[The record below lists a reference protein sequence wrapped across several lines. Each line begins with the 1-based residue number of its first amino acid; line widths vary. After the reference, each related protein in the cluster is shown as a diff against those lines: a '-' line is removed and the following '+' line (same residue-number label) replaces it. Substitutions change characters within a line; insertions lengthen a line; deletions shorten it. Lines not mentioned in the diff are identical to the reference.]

1 MTVFEPF
8 QSLNR
13 SVFRAVF
20 PNNIVLIVTP
30 NPAADIVSVRM
41 FLRGGQRSEPSGQE
55 GVSHLVASLLTKGT
69 TTRSSIDIASIAE
82 SIGASLGTD
91 SASDHFQITTKSV
104 SSDFPTMLELAGDVM
119 RSPSFPDSE
128 IDLERKQTLQAI
140 KSQQEQPFGVA
151 MGHLRSAFYG
161 THPYADSG
169 LGTPESLSALTRSD
183 LEAYHTANFRPD
195 NLIIS
200 IAGRITPE
208 DALHQVLSVFGDWTS
223 PAEPWISP
231 VLPTVAHH
239 PQRILTPQ
247 ATAQS
252 IVMVGHL
259 APPIHPEDLANT
271 DYAALKLI
279 NTYLGSGLSSRLFVE
294 LREKRGLAY
303 EVSAFYPMRLDTSH
317 FVAYMGTAPE
327 NTQTALEG
335 LTHELDRLT
344 RTPLSAEELQ
354 VSKDKLLG
362 QYALSKQ
369 TNAQLAQTFGWYEML
384 GLGLGYDRTLQQDVR
399 NLSADQLQD
408 VADRTFKQPYLS
420 ILGPEEVLAKLGQ
433 GPG

>member
-1 MTVFEPF
+1 MTVFDTF

-13 SVFRAVF
+13 SVFRTVL
-20 PNNIVLIVTP
+20 PNGIVLIVTP

-69 TTRSSIDIASIAE
+69 TTRSSLDIATIAE

-104 SSDFPTMLELAGDVM
+104 SSDFPTILELAGDVM
-119 RSPSFPDSE
+119 RSPSFPDAE
-128 IDLERKQTLQAI
+128 INLERKQTLQAI
-140 KSQQEQPFGVA
+140 KSQQEQPFSVA
-151 MGHLRSAFYG
+151 MSHLRSAFYG
-161 THPYADSG
+161 RHPYADSG
-169 LGTPESLSALTRSD
+169 LGTLESISALTHDD
-183 LEAYHTANFRPD
+183 LVAYHTATFRPD

-208 DALHQVLSVFGDWTS
+208 DASHQVLTVFSDWKS
-223 PAEPWISP
+223 PSESWTIPA
-231 VLPTVAHH
+231 LPTVSYH
-239 PQRILTPQ
+239 PQRILSKQ

-259 APPIHPEDLANT
+259 APPISPEDPTNT

-327 NTQTALEG
+327 NTQTALDG

-344 RTPLSAEELQ
+344 RTPLTTEELQ

-384 GLGLGYDRTLQQDVR
+384 GLGLSYDRTLQQDVR
-399 NLSADQLQD
+399 DLSADQLQD
-408 VADRTFKQPYLS
+408 VADRTFKQPYVS
-420 ILGPEEVLAKLGQ
+420 ILGPEEVLTKLG
-433 GPG
+433 

>member
-1 MTVFEPF
+1 MTVFETV

-13 SVFRAVF
+13 SVFRTQLS
-20 PNNIVLIVTP
+20 NGIVLLVTP

-41 FLRGGQRSEPSGQE
+41 FLRGGQRSEPLGQE
-55 GVSHLVASLLTKGT
+55 GVSYLVASLLTKGT
-69 TTRSSIDIASIAE
+69 TTRSSLDIASLAE
-82 SIGASLGTD
+82 SMGASLGTD

-104 SSDFPTMLELAGDVM
+104 SSDFPTMLQLAGDVM

-128 IDLERKQTLQAI
+128 ISLERKQTLQAI

-161 THPYADSG
+161 RHPYADSG
-169 LGTPESLSALTRSD
+169 LGTVESVSALTQSN
-183 LEAYHTANFRPD
+183 LIAYHTANFRPD

-208 DALHQVLSVFGDWTS
+208 DAIAQVLTVFGDWS
-223 PAEPWISP
+223 LPSEPWSSP
-231 VLPTVAHH
+231 ILPIVSDH

-259 APPIHPEDLANT
+259 APPIHPEDPTNT

-327 NTQTALEG
+327 NTQTALDG
-335 LTHELDRLT
+335 LNSELDRLT
-344 RTPLSAEELQ
+344 HTPLSAEELQ

-369 TNAQLAQTFGWYEML
+369 TNAQLAQALGWYEML
-384 GLGLGYDRTLQQDVR
+384 GLGLSYDRSLQEDVR
-399 NLSADQLQD
+399 NLSADNLQD
-408 VADRTFKQPYLS
+408 IANRTFKQPYIS
-420 ILGPEEVLAKLGQ
+420 VLGPEAVLASLK
-433 GPG
+433 

>member
-13 SVFRAVF
+13 SVFRALLS
-20 PNNIVLIVTP
+20 NGIVLIVTP

-41 FLRGGQRSEPSGQE
+41 FLRGGQRSEPSGQA

-69 TTRSSIDIASIAE
+69 TARSSLDIASIAE

-161 THPYADSG
+161 RHPYADSG
-169 LGTPESLSALTRSD
+169 LGTLESLSALTRDD
-183 LEAYHTANFRPD
+183 LVAYHTANFRPD

-208 DALHQVLSVFGDWTS
+208 DAMHQVLSAFEDWKS

-231 VLPTVAHH
+231 VVPTIAYH

-247 ATAQS
+247 TTAQS

-259 APPIHPEDLANT
+259 ASPIHPEGATNT

-327 NTQTALEG
+327 NTQTALDG

-344 RTPLSAEELQ
+344 HTPLSAEELQ

-384 GLGLGYDRTLQQDVR
+384 GLGLSYDRSLQHDVR
-399 NLSADQLQD
+399 NLSADELQD
-408 VADRTFKQPYLS
+408 VADRTFKQPYIS
-420 ILGPEEVLAKLGQ
+420 ILGPEDILAKLG
-433 GPG
+433 

>member
-13 SVFRAVF
+13 SVFRALLS
-20 PNNIVLIVTP
+20 NGIVLIVTP

-41 FLRGGQRSEPSGQE
+41 FLRGGQRSEPSGQA

-69 TTRSSIDIASIAE
+69 TARSSLDIASIAE

-161 THPYADSG
+161 RHPYADSG
-169 LGTPESLSALTRSD
+169 LGTLESMSALTRGD
-183 LEAYHTANFRPD
+183 LVTYHTANFHPH

-208 DALHQVLSVFGDWTS
+208 DAMHQVLSAFGDWTS
-223 PAEPWISP
+223 PAEPWTSP
-231 VLPTVAHH
+231 VLPTVSYY
-239 PQRILTPQ
+239 PQRILTTQ

-259 APPIHPEDLANT
+259 APSIHPEDPTNT

-327 NTQTALEG
+327 NTQTALDG
-335 LTHELDRLT
+335 LHSELDRLT
-344 RTPLSAEELQ
+344 RTSLTDDELQ
-354 VSKDKLLG
+354 VSKDKFLG

-369 TNAQLAQTFGWYEML
+369 TNAQIAQTFGWYEML
-384 GLGLGYDRTLQQDVR
+384 GLGLSHDRSLQDTVR
-399 NLSADQLQD
+399 NLSANQLQT
-408 VADRTFKQPYLS
+408 VADRTFKQPYIS
-420 ILGPEEVLAKLGQ
+420 ILGPEEVLAKLG
-433 GPG
+433 

>member
-13 SVFRAVF
+13 SVFRTQLS
-20 PNNIVLIVTP
+20 NGIVLIVTP

-41 FLRGGQRSEPSGQE
+41 FLRGGQRSEPSGQA

-69 TTRSSIDIASIAE
+69 RTRSSLDIASIAE

-151 MGHLRSAFYG
+151 MGHLRRAFYG
-161 THPYADSG
+161 RHPYADSG
-169 LGTPESLSALTRSD
+169 LGTLESLPALTRDD
-183 LEAYHTANFRPD
+183 LIAYHTANFRPD

-208 DALHQVLSVFGDWTS
+208 ATIAQVLAVFGDWTS
-223 PAEPWISP
+223 PSESWTHP
-231 VLPTVAHH
+231 VLPTVSYD

-259 APPIHPEDLANT
+259 APPIHPEDSNNT

-303 EVSAFYPMRLDTSH
+303 EVSAFYPMRLATSH

-327 NTQTALEG
+327 NTQTALDG
-335 LTHELDRLT
+335 LHSELDRLT
-344 RTPLSAEELQ
+344 HTPLSNEELQ
-354 VSKDKLLG
+354 ISKDKLLG

-384 GLGLGYDRTLQQDVR
+384 GLGLGYDRTLQDDVR
-399 NLSADQLQD
+399 GLSADDLRN
-408 VADRTFKQPYLS
+408 VADRTFKQPYIS
-420 ILGPEEVLAKLGQ
+420 ILGPEEGLAKLV
-433 GPG
+433 

>member
-1 MTVFEPF
+1 MTVFETF

-13 SVFRAVF
+13 SVFRALL
-20 PNNIVLIVTP
+20 PNGIVLIVTP

-69 TTRSSIDIASIAE
+69 TARSSLDIASIAE

-161 THPYADSG
+161 RHPYADSG
-169 LGTPESLSALTRSD
+169 LGTLESLSALTRGD

-208 DALHQVLSVFGDWTS
+208 DAMHQVLSVFGDWTS
-223 PAEPWISP
+223 PAEPWSLA
-231 VLPTVAHH
+231 VLPTVSYD

-259 APPIHPEDLANT
+259 APPIHPEEPTNT

-327 NTQTALEG
+327 NTQTALDG
-335 LTHELDRLT
+335 LHSELDRLT
-344 RTPLSAEELQ
+344 HTPLSTEELQ

-369 TNAQLAQTFGWYEML
+369 TNAQIAQTFGWYEML
-384 GLGLGYDRTLQQDVR
+384 GLGLGYDRTLQDDVR
-399 NLSADQLQD
+399 NLKSDGLQD
-408 VADRTFKQPYLS
+408 VADRTFKQPYIS
-420 ILGPEEVLAKLGQ
+420 ILGPEEVLAKLG
-433 GPG
+433 